1 MQKIGLKITRNGSV
15 VYVDNADGVWNA
27 AAIDYER
34 ALHVLGNVGNG
45 DGIYMLS
52 YGRHGTYVGLVMII
66 DANVTEVCLYVPATV
81 DVAWPQLQRLMSTL
95 KQAVNS
101 GAIQGSQLG
110 QLMAP
115 EYPAREPV
123 RSFAP
128 SQGERYACH
137 YFGQADSDTLAGLLT
152 GRVYEPYFSQY
163 KLVLLIDNSLPVT
176 VPDDCVDL
184 STIVPDA
191 PASAASVDDDDDP
204 LPPPFDPNY
213 DYYAD
218 EPEPAAGATEPAIT
232 AEEPAEPEPEPESWQ
247 QPPRESE
254 QPAAPQQYRPYEPEE
269 EPDLA
274 GKRKKL
280 TMAVVLG
287 VLGVA
292 VLGGG
297 LYAVGH
303 HYGWFGSQEPVE
315 VAEEQS
321 IAPENTIVQPS
332 TDELLA
338 NALNAGTW
346 SRDDFEAAGYGYL
359 WDEINQFQFSTLL
372 NENLPAQAAA
382 SRGWQRLVEAIGERT
397 TKDLQ
402 DFAPG
407 QAFTRGMSID
417 ARAYLKYITTQPE
430 VVVEEDPEA
439 EESAQ
444 EELSAPSEPQPQ
456 PEPNHAAPTSDSPAK
471 GAIEPGSE

>member
-27 AAIDYER
+27 PAIDYEH

-66 DANVTEVCLYVPATV
+66 DANVTEVCLYIPATV
-81 DVAWPQLQRLMSTL
+81 DVAWPQLAQLMGTL

-101 GAIQGSQLG
+101 GAIHG
-110 QLMAP
+110 
-115 EYPAREPV
+115 
-123 RSFAP
+123 
-128 SQGERYACH
+128 
-137 YFGQADSDTLAGLLT
+137 DLLT
-152 GRVYEPYFSQY
+152 GRVYEPYFSKY

-184 STIVPDA
+184 STVVPAA
-191 PASAASVDDDDDP
+191 PASAASVDDDEP

-213 DYYAD
+213 DYYGD
-218 EPEPAAGATEPAIT
+218 EPAPAAGAVEPAT
-232 AEEPAEPEPEPESWQ
+232 PAEEPAESEPRSWQ
-247 QPPRESE
+247 QPPCEPE
-254 QPAAPQQYRPYEPEE
+254 QPSTPQYQPYEPEA
-269 EPDLA
+269 PDQA
-274 GKRKKL
+274 GKRDKL
-280 TMAVVLG
+280 TKAVVLG

-303 HYGWFGSQEPVE
+303 HFGWFGGHEPVAM
-315 VAEEQS
+315 AEEQS
-321 IAPENTIVQPS
+321 IAPENSVVQPS
-332 TDELLA
+332 ADELLA

-359 WDEINQFQFSTLL
+359 WDEINQFKFSTLL
-372 NENLPAQAAA
+372 SENLPAQAAS
-382 SRGWQRLVEAIGERT
+382 SRGWQRLVAAIGERAAS
-397 TKDLQ
+397 DLQ
-402 DFAPG
+402 DFTPG

-417 ARAYLKYITTQPE
+417 VRAYLKYITTQPE
-430 VVVEEDPEA
+430 VVEEEPEVEIPEQD
-439 EESAQ
+439 EVSA
-444 EELSAPSEPQPQ
+444 APAEPQSQ
-456 PEPNHAAPTSDSPAK
+456 PEPSHAAPASDNPAN
-471 GAIEPGSE
+471 GAIEPGAE

>member
-27 AAIDYER
+27 PAIDYER

-66 DANVTEVCLYVPATV
+66 DANVTEVCLYIPATV
-81 DVAWPQLQRLMSTL
+81 DVAWPQLAQLMGTL

-101 GAIQGSQLG
+101 GAIHGSRLG

-115 EYPAREPV
+115 EYPVREPAQ
-123 RSFAP
+123 SFDS
-128 SQGERYACH
+128 SQGDRYACH
-137 YFGQADSDTLAGLLT
+137 YFGQADGDTLGDLLT
-152 GRVYEPYFSQY
+152 GRVYEPYFSKY

-184 STIVPDA
+184 STVVPAA
-191 PASAASVDDDDDP
+191 PASAASVDDDEP

-213 DYYAD
+213 DYYGD
-218 EPEPAAGATEPAIT
+218 EPAPAAGAVEPAT
-232 AEEPAEPEPEPESWQ
+232 PAEEPAESEPRSWQ
-247 QPPRESE
+247 QPPCEPE
-254 QPAAPQQYRPYEPEE
+254 QPPAPQYQPYEPEA
-269 EPDLA
+269 PDQV
-274 GKRKKL
+274 GKRDKL
-280 TMAVVLG
+280 TKAVVLG

-303 HYGWFGSQEPVE
+303 HFGWFGGHEPVAM
-315 VAEEQS
+315 AEEQS
-321 IAPENTIVQPS
+321 IAPENSVVQPS
-332 TDELLA
+332 ADELLA

-359 WDEINQFQFSTLL
+359 WDEINQFKFSTLL
-372 NENLPAQAAA
+372 SENLPAQAAS
-382 SRGWQRLVEAIGERT
+382 SRGWQRLVGAIGERAAS
-397 TKDLQ
+397 DLQ
-402 DFAPG
+402 DFTPG

-417 ARAYLKYITTQPE
+417 VRAYLKYITTQPE
-430 VVVEEDPEA
+430 VVEEEPEVEIPEQD
-439 EESAQ
+439 EVSA
-444 EELSAPSEPQPQ
+444 APTEPQSQ
-456 PEPNHAAPTSDSPAK
+456 PEPSHAAPASDNPAN
-471 GAIEPGSE
+471 GAIEPGAE